1 MINPIDNDIYI
12 NYKNKS
18 ADMKMCHKD
27 TVIMALCYK
36 SLSATLWSTN
46 SQKPTQTRSRYEY
59 APIRVGF
66 VVGVGR
72 KNRARIRICI

>member
-1 MINPIDNDIYI
+1 MRTQINFKLKITLMINPIDNDIYI

-36 SLSATLWSTN
+36 SLSATL
-46 SQKPTQTRSRYEY
+46 
-59 APIRVGF
+59 
-66 VVGVGR
+66 
-72 KNRARIRICI
+72 